1 MDGHEAAGVERDDEA
16 AAPGPNG
23 SEFSNWAE
31 FDSGRHPISPEAGF
45 STQSTPEGGDRIA
58 VEQLCPPSS
67 TAKALRNP
75 FS

>member
-45 STQSTPEGGDRIA
+45 STQSTPEGGERMRGRTA
-58 VEQLCPPSS
+58 VS
-67 TAKALRNP
+67 TELHGKSLN
-75 FS
+75 F